1 MNDLPPEKVTLEE
14 AQAIHRHIRKPTG
27 SFKSAGKLFNFAP
40 DTIPAVLDA
49 NGLVIRY
56 GKKGQSA
63 LSEAEIKYALKRLG
77 EGATRDSV
85 RRELGVHLNTL
96 KRAFKLNGIQI
107 PVIQKKQLS
116 RADVAH
122 ITKLFKNGL
131 STRQV
136 SVKTGI
142 PVSDISCYYL
152 PFPPGRP
159 TVDFN
164 PTALMFVKLQ
174 RLLEAGNNIKSIAD
188 TFETTEYFVRLMII
202 SLGIPGFFKQKFK
215 YPPQHGLTAKMI
227 SGFIALKFKG
237 ISSSA
242 IASELNTT
250 RPTLNRILVL
260 IENYF
265 YENIMG
271 GQRKPPA

>member
-1 MNDLPPEKVTLEE
+1 MNDLPPKKVTLEE
-14 AQAIHRHIRKPTG
+14 AQAILRHIRKPMG
-27 SFKSAGKLFNFAP
+27 SYKSAGNLFNLAP

-49 NGLVIRY
+49 HGLVIRS

-63 LSEAEIKYALKRLG
+63 LSDAEIKYALKRLG

-85 RRELGVHLNTL
+85 RRELEVHINTL

-116 RADVAH
+116 QAEVAH
-122 ITKLFKNGL
+122 IIKLFKNGL

-136 SVKTGI
+136 TIKTGI
-142 PVSDISCYYL
+142 PVSDISYYYL
-152 PFPPGRP
+152 PSPSGRP
-159 TVDFN
+159 TVNFN
-164 PTALMFVKLQ
+164 PTPFMFVQLQ
-174 RLLEAGNNIKSIAD
+174 RLLEADNDIKYIAD
-188 TFETTEYFVRLMII
+188 AFETTEYFVRLMII

-227 SGFIALKFKG
+227 SRFIVLKFKG
-237 ISSSA
+237 VSSGT

-250 RPTLNRILVL
+250 RPTLNKILVL

-271 GQRKPPA
+271 GQYEKNT